1 MICHYCGYNEP
12 FTKKCKSC
20 GSQFIY
26 SSGTGTQRIEDELAQ
41 LFPTA
46 RILRMDADTTLSKNS
61 YEINFDKF
69 KKGEYDIMVGTQM
82 IAKGLNFPKVS
93 LIGIL
98 NADSSLSLPDFRA
111 GERTFDLLHQVAGR
125 AGRYRDDGKV
135 IIQTTQPMAP
145 AIQMAANNDLEHF
158 YERELAQRK
167 ETMFPP
173 FSRLINLSI
182 RGKNEEKVKE
192 ATIALG
198 DMASS
203 LSDNDEEIEVFS
215 PSPCLVD
222 KMAGQWR
229 WHVLLRSQSISK
241 LLAFTRNLLSSYL
254 LPSSLHLEIDV
265 DPLSLF

>member
-1 MICHYCGYNEP
+1 
-12 FTKKCKSC
+12 
-20 GSQFIY
+20 
-26 SSGTGTQRIEDELAQ
+26 
-41 LFPTA
+41 
-46 RILRMDADTTLSKNS
+46 
-61 YEINFDKF
+61 
-69 KKGEYDIMVGTQM
+69 
-82 IAKGLNFPKVS
+82 
-93 LIGIL
+93 
-98 NADSSLSLPDFRA
+98 
-111 GERTFDLLHQVAGR
+111 
-125 AGRYRDDGKV
+125 
-135 IIQTTQPMAP
+135 
-145 AIQMAANNDLEHF
+145 MAANNDLEHF